1 MKQQKSNSNKLT
13 ATKKSVKRTIVEVK
27 KPNKKLVT
35 VGVPG
40 LFEPNEHD
48 IYDELSRLEAFSMR
62 NYY

>member
-13 ATKKSVKRTIVEVK
+13 ATKKPLKRSVEVK
-27 KPNKKLVT
+27 RSNKKLAT